1 MGLTR
6 WYLQIQQYFERKYG
20 ESVVVLMQ
28 VGKFFERYEYQPH
41 LDSQQIATGDSIS
54 LKIQLR
60 DQKPEDHLISEVVD
74 ASRSIGKAT
83 EASFILNMK
92 LTSKNRGK
100 PHSPDNPLM
109 AGFPPPNY
117 EQHRDLLLLHGYTEQ
132 VTRRMSSGR

>member
-1 MGLTR
+1 MVSSDSAVLRAEVRGVRRRPNASWEILR
-6 WYLQIQQYFERKYG
+6 VLQV
-20 ESVVVLMQ
+20 STS
-28 VGKFFERYEYQPH
+28 P
-41 LDSQQIATGDSIS
+41 IATGDSIS

-83 EASFILNMK
+83 EA
-92 LTSKNRGK
+92 SKNRGK